1 MKILSFIANII
12 SWVQKFLAAMA
23 SASIEIKKEKEKES
37 IVKEKA
43 AVRKEI
49 DEGEIDKLNDRL
61 KL

>member
-1 MKILSFIANII
+1 
-12 SWVQKFLAAMA
+12 MA